1 MSIHTIPECKKSQ
14 AVAQFAF
21 YPITEGINPDTS
33 CLLKIPEV
41 YSAELICT
49 EIHQKMLRNKR

>member
-21 YPITEGINPDTS
+21 YPITEGINSDTS

-49 EIHQKMLRNKR
+49 